1 MTAGRVGIA
10 LVGAGGRMGLEIAR
24 VAFGRP
30 DAHIVAAVERVGS
43 PCLGRDLHEL
53 AGLGPG
59 GPVIGADADRAAS
72 GADVVVDLSAPDAAA
87 GTLTSALFG
96 LRPIVCGTTGLPA
109 ETLAA
114 FDRASG
120 EIPVLV
126 APNLSLGVAVLAA
139 LAERAVTALGL
150 AYDIEIVEMH
160 HRDKT
165 DAPSGTALMLANV
178 AARAAGIDASEN
190 LRFGREGRVGA
201 RPQGEI
207 GVHAVRGGGVF
218 GDHTVILAGKY
229 ERLEL
234 THRADSRTLFAQGAL
249 AAALFLHGKP
259 PGRYTMAHVLG
270 LG

>member
-1 MTAGRVGIA
+1 MADRVGIA
-10 LVGAGGRMGLEIAR
+10 LVGAAGRMGLEMAR
-24 VAFGRP
+24 VAAARTDVG
-30 DAHIVAAVERVGS
+30 IVAAVERPGS
-43 PCLGRDLHEL
+43 PAVGRDLHEL

-59 GPVIGADADRAAS
+59 GPVVGADADQAAS
-72 GADVVVDLSAPDAAA
+72 GADVVVDLSSPAAA
-87 GTLTSALFG
+87 GATLASALFG
-96 LRPIVCGTTGLPA
+96 LRPIVCGTTGLSP

-126 APNLSLGVAVLAA
+126 APNLSLGVAVLNALAGRAVAA
-139 LAERAVTALGL
+139 LGPG
-150 AYDIEIVEMH
+150 YDIEIVEMH

-165 DAPSGTALMLANV
+165 DAPSGTALLLADT
-178 AARAAGIDASEN
+178 AARAAGLVPCDAI
-190 LRFGREGRVGA
+190 RFGREGRTGA

-218 GDHTVILAGKY
+218 GDHTVILAGRH

-234 THRADSRTLFAQGAL
+234 THRAISRTLFAQGAL

-259 PGRYTMAHVLG
+259 PGNYTMAHVLG
-270 LG
+270 LA